1 MPRLRQILVS
11 LLAIL
16 CAVGAFGQGTTGS
29 LVGDVTTEGAALP
42 GVTVTISSPALQ
54 GTRTTVTGEGGGYT
68 FPSLP
73 PGMYTVAFEL
83 SGMAKVTKNVSVVLA
98 STARADADLRMSSV
112 AEAIT
117 VTASAPAVLENTD
130 VARNYTAE
138 LVSELPVRRNIVDTV
153 LLTPGVNNGGARG
166 NISISGAASYD
177 NLFLVNGVTVNENL
191 RGQPHD
197 LFIEDAIQETTV
209 LTGAV
214 SAEYGRFT
222 GGVVSALTKSGGNE
236 FRGSFR
242 DTFNNADWI
251 ALTPIETTDHLDEIA
266 QVYEATLGGYAW
278 KDRLWFFAAGR
289 DAKGA
294 PAVGINPIGSTSA
307 PATVVTFP
315 NTVDEKRYELKLTA
329 QILSQHSIVGSYL
342 DVDKIETN
350 NFFAPI
356 YDTDSIV
363 ASRSLPNTLM
373 AVSYNGVLT
382 SNFLLEGQYSKKEF
396 AFIGSGGVFTDQ
408 IKGTWIQDTVTNT
421 RWNAPVF
428 CGVCTPETRDNDSV
442 VGKATYF
449 VNTKSLG
456 THNFVGGAES
466 YHETRGVNNY
476 QSASQ
481 FEIFNS
487 GAAIFFNGTPYP
499 RFDNGT
505 RLRHRPIL
513 ALSQGSDMKTQAV
526 FINDKWDFNNKW
538 NFNIGVRY
546 DKNDAVDASGNLVSD
561 DSAFSP
567 RLGVMYDVLGDG
579 RYRVNGSYS
588 HYVTKIVD
596 GNVGG
601 GAAGAGV
608 PALFNYRYEG
618 PVINPAGTANDQL
631 VPTQAAL
638 AILFGWFNG
647 LTDAQKAAAL
657 VSSSI
662 PGFTTQILEPIASPY
677 VREMVLGFG
686 AQIGSNG
693 HARVDLIDRKWD
705 NAYQSRVDLATGR
718 FTAPNGATGD
728 LATII
733 NDDGFIERTYQA
745 LQTQFGWNRSR
756 FNVGGGYTWSHLEG
770 NDLPE
775 GDGTA
780 GVSNTFGYFYPEY
793 LNYERRAPK
802 GTLLGDQTHRL
813 RVWVG
818 YDIPFPIGQL
828 NATVLQAYDSG
839 RAYSA
844 TGNIN
849 AGPLTSG
856 TAAVPTGCG
865 TVAATTKC
873 ASPVL
878 ANPGY
883 PGLTSI
889 TDSHVYYF
897 SDRGAFRTDAVKAT
911 DLSLN
916 YRLPIRRFELF
927 AQGQVL
933 NVFNEEGF
941 NDIYLSRMDFTVR
954 TARSGGVPV
963 PAGQP
968 AVPGNLLPFNP
979 NTQTPIECP
988 QNATAQTC
996 KDMGAHWQLGPNFG
1010 KAVNKDAFQAPRTY
1024 RVAVGFRF

>member
-1 MPRLRQILVS
+1 MPRLRRILVS

-16 CAVGAFGQGTTGS
+16 CAFGAFGQGTTGS
-29 LVGDVTTEGAALP
+29 LVGDVTQDGAALP

-54 GTRTTVTGEGGGYT
+54 GTRTTVTGDGGGYT

-73 PGMYTVAFEL
+73 PGLYTVSFEL
-83 SGMAKVTKNVSVVLA
+83 SGMAKVTKTVNVLLA
-98 STARADADLRMSSV
+98 SSARADAEMRMASV

-117 VTASAPAVLENTD
+117 VTATAPAVLESTD
-130 VARNYTAE
+130 VSRNYSAE

-236 FRGSFR
+236 FHGSLR
-242 DTFNNADWI
+242 DTFNNAAWI
-251 ALTPIETTDHLDEIA
+251 AKTPVETTDHLDEIA
-266 QVYEATLGGYAW
+266 QVYEGTLGGYAW
-278 KDRLWFFAAGR
+278 KDRLWFFLAGR

-294 PAVGINPIGSTSA
+294 PAVGINPIGSTTA
-307 PATVVTFP
+307 PAGQPVTTFS
-315 NTVDEKRYELKLTA
+315 NTVDEKRYEVKLTA
-329 QILSQHSIVGSYL
+329 QVFAQHSLVGSYL
-342 DVDKIETN
+342 DVDKVESN

-356 YDTDSIV
+356 YDTASIV
-363 ASRSLPNTLM
+363 TSRSLPNTLF

-382 SNFLLEGQYSKKEF
+382 SNLLLEGQYSKKEF

-408 IKGTWIQDTVTNT
+408 IKGTWVQDANA

-428 CGVCTPETRDNDSV
+428 CGVCTPETRDNDSI
-442 VGKATYF
+442 VGKATF
-449 VNTKSLG
+449 FMNTRSLG
-456 THNFVGGAES
+456 THNLVGGAES

-481 FEIFNS
+481 YEVFAT
-487 GAAIFFNGTPYP
+487 GTATFFNGTPFP
-499 RFDNGT
+499 RFDTAT

-513 ALSQGSDMKTQAV
+513 TLSQGSDMKTQAI
-526 FINDKWDFNNKW
+526 FLNDKWDFNNKW
-538 NFNIGVRY
+538 NFNVGLRY

-567 RLGVMYDVLGDG
+567 RLGVMYDILGDG
-579 RYRVNGSYS
+579 RYRVNASYS

-608 PALFNYRYEG
+608 PALFNYRYDG
-618 PVINPAGTANDQL
+618 PVVNPAGTPNDQL
-631 VPTQAAL
+631 VPTQEAL
-638 AILFGWFNG
+638 TIMFNWFNG
-647 LTDAQKAAAL
+647 LTEAQKAAVL
-657 VSSSI
+657 VTSSI
-662 PGFTTQILEPIASPY
+662 PGFTTQILEPISSPY
-677 VREMVLGFG
+677 VRELVLGFG
-686 AQIGSNG
+686 TQLGSSG

-705 NAYQSRVDLATGR
+705 NEYQSRVDLGTGR
-718 FTAPNGATGD
+718 FTAPNGASGD

-745 LQTQFGWNRSR
+745 VQTTVGWNRSR
-756 FNVGGGYTWSHLEG
+756 LNIGGGYTWSHVEG

-780 GVSNTFGYFYPEY
+780 GVSNTFGYFYPEF
-793 LNYERRAPK
+793 LNYDRRAPE

-813 RVWVG
+813 RAWVG

-844 TGNIN
+844 IGNIN
-849 AGPLTSG
+849 ASNTGYTG
-856 TAAVPTGCG
+856 APT
-865 TVAATTKC
+865 
-873 ASPVL
+873 
-878 ANPGY
+878 NPGY
-883 PGLTSI
+883 FVNPSGTIGSLG
-889 TDSHVYYF
+889 DSHTYYF
-897 SDRGAFRTDAVKAT
+897 SDRGAFRTDAVTAT

-916 YRLPIRRFELF
+916 YRLPVGRFELF
-927 AQGQVL
+927 AQGQLL
-933 NVFNEEGF
+933 NAFNEDTF

-954 TARSGGVPV
+954 TFRTNGASSG
-963 PAGQP
+963 
-968 AVPGNLLPFNP
+968 LKSFNP
-979 NTQTPIECP
+979 FTETPIECP
-988 QNATAQTC
+988 QGQTAAQCTAL
-996 KDMGAHWQLGPNFG
+996 GAHWQLGPNFG
-1010 KAVNKDAFQAPRTY
+1010 KAVNKDAYQAPRTV
-1024 RVAVGFRF
+1024 RFAVGFRF

>member
-1 MPRLRQILVS
+1 MPRLRQVLVF
-11 LLAIL
+11 LLVMA
-16 CAVGAFGQGTTGS
+16 CAVGAFAQTTGS
-29 LVGDVTTEGAALP
+29 LVGNVTTEGAALP

-54 GTRTTVTGEGGGYT
+54 GTRTTVTGDGGGYS
-68 FPSLP
+68 FPSIP
-73 PGMYTVAFEL
+73 PGAYTVVFEL

-98 STARADADLRMSSV
+98 SNARADADLRMSSV

-117 VTASAPAVLENTD
+117 VTATAPAVLENTD
-130 VARNYTAE
+130 VARNYTSE
-138 LVSELPVRRNIVDTV
+138 LVAELPVRRNIVDTV
-153 LLTPGVNNGGARG
+153 LLSPGVNNGGARG

-236 FRGSFR
+236 FHGSLR
-242 DTFNNADWI
+242 DTLNNASWI
-251 ALTPIETTDHLDEIA
+251 AKTPIETTDHLDEIA

-278 KDRLWFFAAGR
+278 KDRIWFFGAGR

-294 PAVGINPIGSTSA
+294 PAVGINPIGSTTA
-307 PATVVTFP
+307 PAGQPVTTFQ

-329 QILSQHSIVGSYL
+329 QVMPQHSIVGSYL

-356 YDTDSIV
+356 YDTASIV
-363 ASRSLPNTLM
+363 ASRSLPNTLL
-373 AVSYNGVLT
+373 AVGYNGVLT
-382 SNFLLEGQYSKKEF
+382 SNLLLEGQYSKKEF

-408 IKGTWIQDTVTNT
+408 IKGTWIQDSANV

-428 CGVCTPETRDNDSV
+428 CGVCTPETRDNDSIA
-442 VGKATYF
+442 GKATYF

-456 THNFVGGAES
+456 THNFVGGGES

-481 FEIFNS
+481 YEIFAT
-487 GAAIFFNGTPYP
+487 GAATFFNATPYP
-499 RFDNGT
+499 RFDTAT
-505 RLRHRPIL
+505 RLRYRPIL
-513 ALSQGSDMKTQAV
+513 TLSQGSDMKTKAV
-526 FINDKWDFNNKW
+526 FLNDKWDFNNHW
-538 NFNIGVRY
+538 NFNVGVRY
-546 DKNDAVDASGNLVSD
+546 DKNDAKDASGNLVSD

-567 RLGVMYDVLGDG
+567 RLGLMYDILADG
-579 RYRVNGSYS
+579 RYRVNASYS

-618 PVINPAGTANDQL
+618 PVINPAGTPNDQL
-631 VPTQAAL
+631 IPTQAAL
-638 AILFGWFNG
+638 TILFNWFNG
-647 LTDAQKAAAL
+647 LTDAQKTAVL

-662 PGFTTQILEPIASPY
+662 PGYTTQILEPISSPY
-677 VREMVLGFG
+677 VRELVLGFG
-686 AQIGSNG
+686 AQIASNG
-693 HARVDLIDRKWD
+693 HVRFDLIDRTWD
-705 NAYQSRVDLATGR
+705 NAYQSRVDLDTHR

-733 NDDGFIERTYQA
+733 NDEDFIERTYQA
-745 LQTQFGWNRSR
+745 LQTQFGWNRGR

-780 GVSNTFGYFYPEY
+780 GVANTFGYFYPEY
-793 LNYERRAPK
+793 LNYARRAPK

-813 RVWVG
+813 RAWIG
-818 YDIPFPIGQL
+818 YDIPFPVGNL
-828 NATVLQAYDSG
+828 NITALQAYDSG

-844 TGNIN
+844 IGNIN
-849 AGPLTSG
+849 AGPTG
-856 TAAVPTGCG
+856 TATCG
-865 TVAATTKC
+865 TVQATTTC
-873 ASPVL
+873 GSAVV

-883 PGLTSI
+883 ALTGIS
-889 TDSHVYYF
+889 DSHAYYF
-897 SDRGAFRTDAVKAT
+897 SDRGAFRTDAVTAT

-916 YRLPIRRFELF
+916 YRLPIRNFELF

-933 NVFNEEGF
+933 NAFNETTY
-941 NDIYLSRMDFTVR
+941 NDIYLSRMDFSVR
-954 TARSGGVPV
+954 TLRTNGASSGLK
-963 PAGQP
+963 A
-968 AVPGNLLPFNP
+968 FNP
-979 NTQTPIECP
+979 YTDTPIECP
-988 QNATAQTC
+988 QGQTAAQCTAL
-996 KDMGAHWQLGPNFG
+996 GANWQLGPNFG
-1010 KAVNKDAFQAPRTY
+1010 KAINKDAYQSPRTY

>member
-1 MPRLRQILVS
+1 MPRLRILVS
-11 LLAIL
+11 FVAIL
-16 CAVGAFGQGTTGS
+16 CAFGAFAQTTGS
-29 LVGDVTTEGAALP
+29 LAGEVTTDGAALP

-54 GTRTTVTGEGGGYT
+54 GTRTAVTGEGGGYT

-73 PGMYTVAFEL
+73 PGVYTVAFEL
-83 SGMAKVTKNVSVVLA
+83 SGMAKVTKTVTVVLA
-98 STARADADLRMSSV
+98 SNARADAEMRMTSV

-117 VTASAPAVLENTD
+117 VTATAPAVLESTD
-130 VARNYTAE
+130 VSRNFSQE
-138 LVSELPVRRNIVDTV
+138 LVAELPVRRNIVDTV

-197 LFIEDAIQETTV
+197 LFIEDAIQETTI

-222 GGVVSALTKSGGNE
+222 GGVVSALTKSGGNA
-236 FRGSFR
+236 FSGSFR

-251 ALTPIETTDHLDEIA
+251 AKTPIETTDHLDKIA
-266 QVYEATLGGYAW
+266 QVYEGTLGGYAW
-278 KDRLWFFAAGR
+278 KDKLWFFVAGR

-294 PAVGINPIGSTSA
+294 PAVGINPIGSTTA
-307 PATVVTFP
+307 PAGQPVTTFS
-315 NTVDEKRYELKLTA
+315 NTVDEKRYEAKLTA
-329 QILSQHSIVGSYL
+329 QILAQHSIVGSYL
-342 DVDKIETN
+342 DVDKVESN

-356 YDTDSIV
+356 YDTASIV
-363 ASRSLPNTLM
+363 ASRSLPNSLL

-382 SNFLLEGQYSKKEF
+382 SNLLLEGQYSKKEF

-408 IKGTWIQDTVTNT
+408 IKGTWIQDTTA

-428 CGVCTPETRDNDSV
+428 CGVCTPETRDNDSIV
-442 VGKATYF
+442 AKATYF
-449 VNTKSLG
+449 VNTKGLG
-456 THNFVGGAES
+456 THNFVVGGED

-481 FEIFNS
+481 YEIFAT
-487 GAAIFFNGTPYP
+487 GTATFFNGNPFP
-499 RFDNGT
+499 RFDTAT
-505 RLRHRPIL
+505 RVRYRPIL
-513 ALSQGSDMKTQAV
+513 TLSHGSDMTTKAI
-526 FINDKWDFNNKW
+526 FLNDKWDFNNHW
-538 NFNIGVRY
+538 NFNVGVRY
-546 DKNDAVDASGNLVSD
+546 DKNDAIDASGNVVSD

-567 RLGVMYDVLGDG
+567 RLGMMYDIKGDG
-579 RYRVNGSYS
+579 RYRINASYS

-618 PVINPAGTANDQL
+618 PVVNPAGTPNDQL
-631 VPTQAAL
+631 IPTQAAL
-638 AILFGWFNG
+638 TILFNWFNG
-647 LTDAQKAAAL
+647 LTDAQKQAVL

-662 PGFTTQILEPIASPY
+662 PGFTTQIIDPIESPY
-677 VREMVLGFG
+677 VREIVLGFG
-686 AQIGSNG
+686 TQIGSSG
-693 HARVDLIDRKWD
+693 HARIDLIDRSWD
-705 NAYQSRVDLATGR
+705 NAYQSRVDLNTGR

-728 LATII
+728 LATIR
-733 NDDGFIERTYQA
+733 NDDGFIDRTYQA
-745 LQTQFGWNRSR
+745 VQTTFGWNRGR

-813 RVWVG
+813 RAWVG
-818 YDIPFPIGQL
+818 YDIPFPIGNL

-844 TGNIN
+844 IGNIN
-849 AGPLTSG
+849 AGPVSPASG
-856 TAAVPTGCG
+856 CQVSP
-865 TVAATTKC
+865 AATGPC
-873 ASPVL
+873 ASPIV

-883 PGLTSI
+883 LLSGI
-889 TDSHVYYF
+889 TDSHPYYF
-897 SDRGAFRTDAVKAT
+897 SDRGAFRTDAVTAT

-916 YRLPIRRFELF
+916 YRLPISRFELF

-933 NVFNEEGF
+933 NVFNEDTY

-954 TARSGGVPV
+954 TFRTNGASSGLK
-963 PAGQP
+963 A
-968 AVPGNLLPFNP
+968 FNP
-979 NTQTPIECP
+979 FTETPIECP
-988 QNATAQTC
+988 QGQTAAQCTAL
-996 KDMGAHWQLGPNFG
+996 GAHWQLGPNFG
-1010 KAVNKDAFQAPRTY
+1010 KAINKDAYQSPRTY
-1024 RVAVGFRF
+1024 RFAVGFRF

>member
-1 MPRLRQILVS
+1 MPRLGKTLVL
-11 LLAIL
+11 LLAML
-16 CAVGAFGQGTTGS
+16 CALTAFGQGTTGS
-29 LVGDVTTEGAALP
+29 LVGDVTTDGAALP

-54 GTRTTVTGEGGGYT
+54 GTRTAVTGEGGGYS

-73 PGMYTVAFEL
+73 PGAYTVAFEL
-83 SGMAKVTKNVSVVLA
+83 SGMAKVTKNVTVVLA
-98 STARADADLRMSSV
+98 STARADADMRMTSV

-117 VTASAPAVLENTD
+117 VTATAPAVLENTD
-130 VARNYTAE
+130 VSRNYTAD
-138 LVSELPVRRNIVDTV
+138 LVAELPVRRNIVDTV

-222 GGVVSALTKSGGNE
+222 GGVVSALTKSGGNQ
-236 FRGSFR
+236 FTGSLR
-242 DTFNNADWI
+242 DTFNNAAWI
-251 ALTPIETTDHLDEIA
+251 AKTPIETTDHLDEIA
-266 QVYEATLGGYAW
+266 QVYEGTLGGYAW
-278 KDRLWFFAAGR
+278 KDKLWFFFAGR

-294 PAVGINPIGSTSA
+294 PAVGINPIGSTTA
-307 PATVVTFP
+307 PAGQPVTTFS
-315 NTVDEKRYELKLTA
+315 NTVDEKRYEIKLTA
-329 QILSQHSIVGSYL
+329 QLLAQHSLVGSYL
-342 DVDKIETN
+342 DVDRVETN

-356 YDTDSIV
+356 YDTASIV
-363 ASRSLPNTLM
+363 ASRSLPNSLL

-382 SNFLLEGQYSKKEF
+382 SNLLLEGQYSKKEF

-408 IKGTWIQDTVTNT
+408 IKGTWIQDTNA

-428 CGVCTPETRDNDSV
+428 CGVCTPETRDNDSI
-442 VGKATYF
+442 VGKGTYF
-449 VNTKSLG
+449 VNTKGMG
-456 THNFVGGAES
+456 THNVVAGAES

-481 FEIFNS
+481 FEIFAT
-487 GAAIFFNGTPYP
+487 GTATFFNGNPYP
-499 RFDNGT
+499 RFDTAT
-505 RLRHRPIL
+505 RVRHRPIL
-513 ALSQGSDMKTQAV
+513 TLSQGSDMKTQAI

-538 NFNIGVRY
+538 NFNVGVRY

-579 RYRVNGSYS
+579 RYRVNASYS

-618 PVINPAGTANDQL
+618 PVVNPAGTPNDQL

-638 AILFGWFNG
+638 QILFNWFNG
-647 LTDAQKAAAL
+647 LSDAQKQAVL

-677 VREMVLGFG
+677 VREIVLGFG
-686 AQIGSNG
+686 TQIGSSG
-693 HARVDLIDRKWD
+693 HARVDLIDRTWD

-728 LATII
+728 LATIR
-733 NDDGFIERTYQA
+733 NDEGFIDRTYQA
-745 LQTQFGWNRSR
+745 VQTTFGWNRGR
-756 FNVGGGYTWSHLEG
+756 FNLGGGYTWSHLEG

-813 RVWVG
+813 RAWLG
-818 YDIPFPIGQL
+818 YDIPFPVGNL
-828 NATVLQAYDSG
+828 NATVLQAFDSG

-844 TGNIN
+844 IGNIN
-849 AGPLTSG
+849 AGPTG
-856 TAAVPTGCG
+856 TASCG
-865 TVAATTKC
+865 TNPATTTC
-873 ASPVL
+873 ASVV
-878 ANPGY
+878 ATNPGY
-883 PGLTSI
+883 LLSGI
-889 TDSHVYYF
+889 ADSHTYYF
-897 SDRGAFRTDAVKAT
+897 SDRGAFRTDSVTAT
-911 DLSLN
+911 DFSLN
-916 YRLPIRRFELF
+916 YRLPLGRFELF
-927 AQGQVL
+927 AQGQLL
-933 NVFNEEGF
+933 NAFNEDTF

-954 TARSGGVPV
+954 TFRTNGAASGLK
-963 PAGQP
+963 A
-968 AVPGNLLPFNP
+968 FNP
-979 NTQTPIECP
+979 FTETPIECP
-988 QNATAQTC
+988 QGQTAAQCTAL
-996 KDMGAHWQLGPNFG
+996 GAHWQLGPNFG
-1010 KAVNKDAFQAPRTY
+1010 KAINKDAYQSPRTY
-1024 RVAVGFRF
+1024 RFAVGFRF

>member
-1 MPRLRQILVS
+1 MPRLRQILVP

-16 CAVGAFGQGTTGS
+16 CAFGAFGQGTTGS
-29 LVGDVTTEGAALP
+29 LVGDVTTDGAALP

-73 PGMYTVAFEL
+73 PGHYTVSFEL
-83 SGMAKVTKNVSVVLA
+83 SGMAKVTKTVTVVLA
-98 STARADADLRMSSV
+98 SSARADAEMRMTSV

-117 VTASAPAVLENTD
+117 VTATAPAVLESTD
-130 VARNYTAE
+130 VSRNYSAE
-138 LVSELPVRRNIVDTV
+138 LVAELPVRRNIVDTV

-236 FRGSFR
+236 FHGSLR
-242 DTFNNADWI
+242 DTFNNASWI
-251 ALTPIETTDHLDEIA
+251 AKTPVETTDHLDEIK
-266 QVYEATLGGYAW
+266 QVYEGTLGGYAW
-278 KDRLWFFAAGR
+278 KDKLWFFAAGR

-294 PAVGINPIGSTSA
+294 PAVGINPIGSTTA
-307 PATVVTFP
+307 PAGQPVTTFS
-315 NTVDEKRYELKLTA
+315 NTVDEKRYEVKLTA
-329 QILSQHSIVGSYL
+329 QVFAQHSIVGSYL
-342 DVDKIETN
+342 DVDKVETN

-356 YDTDSIV
+356 YDTASIV
-363 ASRSLPNTLM
+363 ASRSLPNTLL

-382 SNFLLEGQYSKKEF
+382 SNLLLEGQYSKKEF
-396 AFIGSGGVFTDQ
+396 AFIGSGGIFTDQ
-408 IKGTWIQDTVTNT
+408 IKGTWVQDTNA

-428 CGVCTPETRDNDSV
+428 CGVCTPETRDNDSI

-456 THNFVGGAES
+456 THNLVGGAES

-481 FEIFNS
+481 YEVFS
-487 GAAIFFNGTPYP
+487 TGTATFFNGTPYP
-499 RFDNGT
+499 RFDTAT
-505 RLRHRPIL
+505 RLRYRPIL
-513 ALSQGSDMKTQAV
+513 TLSQGSDMKTRAV
-526 FINDKWDFNNKW
+526 FVNDKWDFNNHW
-538 NFNIGVRY
+538 NFNVGVRY

-567 RLGVMYDVLGDG
+567 RLGLMYDIKGDG
-579 RYRVNGSYS
+579 RYRINASYS

-618 PVINPAGTANDQL
+618 PVVNPAGTPNDQL

-638 AILFGWFNG
+638 TIMFNWFNS
-647 LTDAQKAAAL
+647 LTEAQKAAVL

-662 PGFTTQILEPIASPY
+662 PGFTTQILEPISSPF
-677 VREMVLGFG
+677 VRELVLGFG
-686 AQIGSNG
+686 TQLGTSG

-705 NAYQSRVDLATGR
+705 NEYQSRVDLATGR

-745 LQTQFGWNRSR
+745 VQTTVGWNRSR
-756 FNVGGGYTWSHLEG
+756 FNIGGGYTWSHVEG

-813 RVWVG
+813 RAWVG
-818 YDIPFPIGQL
+818 YDIPFPVGQL
-828 NATVLQAYDSG
+828 NATLLQSYDSG

-844 TGNIN
+844 IGNIN
-849 AGPLTSG
+849 AGPTG
-856 TAAVPTGCG
+856 TASCGTNPATTTCANAVPT
-865 TVAATTKC
+865 
-873 ASPVL
+873 
-878 ANPGY
+878 NPGY
-883 PGLTSI
+883 SLSSI
-889 TDSHVYYF
+889 GDSHTYYF
-897 SDRGAFRTDAVKAT
+897 SDRGAFRTDAVTAT
-911 DLSLN
+911 DVSVN
-916 YRLPIRRFELF
+916 YRLPIRGFELF

-933 NVFNEEGF
+933 NVFNEDTY

-954 TARSGGVPV
+954 TFRTNGASSGLK
-963 PAGQP
+963 A
-968 AVPGNLLPFNP
+968 FNP
-979 NTQTPIECP
+979 STETPIECP
-988 QNATAQTC
+988 QGQTAAQCTAL
-996 KDMGAHWQLGPNFG
+996 GAHWQLGPNFG
-1010 KAVNKDAFQAPRTY
+1010 KAINKDAYQSPRTY
-1024 RVAVGFRF
+1024 RFAVGFRF